1 MRSSSSFVSS
11 TRTIDTVESE
21 LGAGTLK
28 LVARNRVAR
37 EEMQPDEEPEQ
48 R

>member
-1 MRSSSSFVSS
+1 M
-11 TRTIDTVESE
+11 IDTVESE
-21 LGAGTLK
+21 LSAETLK

-37 EEMQPDEEPEQ
+37 EEMQPDKEPEQ